1 MQLRA
6 LTLFLAAA
14 LGVGCGG
21 GSAGKIMAE
30 TPVPTPEDP
39 NAVLVPY
46 VPPDISELTGI
57 DEDEEGEDAPEPSAP
72 PAAAAPAMAPAKPA
86 AAAAAAAPA
95 AKPAA
100 PAAPAKAATTP
111 AGKP

>member
-46 VPPDISELTGI
+46 IAPDISELTGI
-57 DEDEEGEDAPEPSAP
+57 DEDEEAEDEQERSAP
-72 PAAAAPAMAPAKPA
+72 AAPAAPAMAPAKPA
-86 AAAAAAAPA
+86 AAPAPA
-95 AKPAA
+95 VTP
-100 PAAPAKAATTP
+100 APAKAAP
-111 AGKP
+111 APASKP